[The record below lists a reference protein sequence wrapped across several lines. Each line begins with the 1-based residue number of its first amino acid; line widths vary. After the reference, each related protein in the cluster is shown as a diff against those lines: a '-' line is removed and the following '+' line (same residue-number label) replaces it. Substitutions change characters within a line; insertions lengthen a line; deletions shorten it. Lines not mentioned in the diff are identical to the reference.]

1 MTFIRSLFL
10 MLWMWGSVLIV
21 GTLGA
26 PYVFLSPLGGAR
38 VMETWAK
45 VMRFGAKWIAGITYE
60 VRGLEH
66 LPNGPIMIGAKHQS
80 VLDTIIPTLFTNMPV
95 YVLKQELLN
104 LPIFGWYCRKA
115 GLIAIDRSGHMS
127 ALKAMVAQAKER
139 FEQGRPLIIFP
150 EGTRQMI
157 GAEPDYKPGVAAIYM
172 LLGVPCV
179 PLALNTGTSWPAKG
193 FMRYPGK
200 VVFEFLPVIPPG
212 LKRGPFMELLESRI
226 EGASQA
232 LLEEHYDQISARESR
247 KKKDNDGGDGGGSAG
262 PVDSNG
268 DQKSSGKTGKGD
280 EAEFDWKAY
289 GERARESNGMGDRDF
304 DGGGGGDGGGG
315 DGGGGGGD

>member
-1 MTFIRSLFL
+1 MTLIRSFLL
-10 MLWMWGSVLIV
+10 MLWLWGSVLIV

-26 PYVFLSPLGGAR
+26 PYVFISPLGGAR
-38 VMETWAK
+38 VMEVWAK

-66 LPNGPIMIGAKHQS
+66 LPDGPIMIAAKHQS

-172 LLGVPCV
+172 MLGVPCV
-179 PLALNTGTSWPAKG
+179 PLALNTGVSWPAKG

-226 EGASQA
+226 EEASQA
-232 LLEEHYDQISARESR
+232 LLVEHEVKQALLR
-247 KKKDNDGGDGGGSAG
+247 KRPRDDSSGGDGGFHAGS
-262 PVDSNG
+262 DSG
-268 DQKSSGKTGKGD
+268 TSSSKSSSTSKSD
-280 EAEFDWKAY
+280 SDW
-289 GERARESNGMGDRDF
+289 GSNKDS
-304 DGGGGGDGGGG
+304 DGGSSGGDGGGG
-315 DGGGGGGD
+315 D

>member
-1 MTFIRSLFL
+1 MTLIRSFLL

>member
-1 MTFIRSLFL
+1 MTLIRSFLL

-104 LPIFGWYCRKA
+104 LPIFGWYCREA
-115 GLIAIDRSGHMS
+115 GLIAIDRS
-127 ALKAMVAQAKER
+127 
-139 FEQGRPLIIFP
+139 
-150 EGTRQMI
+150 
-157 GAEPDYKPGVAAIYM
+157 
-172 LLGVPCV
+172 
-179 PLALNTGTSWPAKG
+179 
-193 FMRYPGK
+193 
-200 VVFEFLPVIPPG
+200 
-212 LKRGPFMELLESRI
+212 
-226 EGASQA
+226 
-232 LLEEHYDQISARESR
+232 AR
-247 KKKDNDGGDGGGSAG
+247 
-262 PVDSNG
+262 
-268 DQKSSGKTGKGD
+268 
-280 EAEFDWKAY
+280 
-289 GERARESNGMGDRDF
+289 
-304 DGGGGGDGGGG
+304 
-315 DGGGGGGD
+315 